1 MDLLRAHPWPGNI
14 RELENAI
21 ERATL
26 LCDGGTLLPRDL
38 PAELQP
44 PTPRPSTTT
53 EPTPLRER
61 IRAATQRI
69 ERDAI
74 LEALRMTEG
83 NVTRAARKLG
93 LSRRGLQ
100 LKMKELE
107 IDRS

>member
-1 MDLLRAHPWPGNI
+1 M
-14 RELENAI
+14 
-21 ERATL
+21 
-26 LCDGGTLLPRDL
+26 GGGGGRLTEGALPPEVR
-38 PAELQP
+38 PVSQR
-44 PTPRPSTTT
+44 PTSSL
-53 EPTPLRER
+53 EPTPLRQR
-61 IRAATQRI
+61 IRAATERI